1 MILSEENNYVFV
13 QYPHTG
19 CTAVGRELVKYYG
32 GTEILSK
39 HAKWHEFVKWSGERG
54 RRHYVF
60 SGVRNPV
67 EEVVSLYFKLKH
79 DHEGY
84 SRPENWRV
92 NGGWLSWR
100 GLRQFRYVHDE
111 NASFD
116 AYLRRFFK
124 LPAVNWT
131 VLDHRKF
138 DYVMRFEQL
147 QEEFSAVLHR
157 LDLPQVGPLPVVNRT
172 EKDEVMPIC
181 GREPTRRLLVRAFHP
196 LMAYWGYEFPESWCV
211 GSKPRLLNRLA
222 FGINCAIRSAY
233 WRLLA

>member
-19 CTAVGRELVKYYG
+19 CTAVGGELVKYYG

-39 HAKWHEFVKWSGERG
+39 HAKWHDFLRRMKGRG
-54 RRHYVF
+54 REYYVF
-60 SGVRNPV
+60 SSVRNPMD
-67 EEVVSLYFKLKH
+67 EVASLYFKLKH

-100 GLRQFRYVHDE
+100 GLRQFRYVHDQ

-116 AYLRRFFK
+116 AYLRKFFV

-131 VLDHRKF
+131 ILDHREF
-138 DYVMRFEQL
+138 DYVMRFERL
-147 QEEFSAVLHR
+147 QEEFSTVLHH
-157 LDLPQVGPLPVVNRT
+157 LGLQQVRSLPVANPTFKEDPVSLF
-172 EKDEVMPIC
+172 E
-181 GREPTRRLLVRAFHP
+181 RESTRRLLVRAFHP

-211 GSKPRLLNRLA
+211 GSKPDPFNRLA
-222 FGINCAIRSAY
+222 FGLNCAIRTAY
-233 WRLLA
+233 WRLRS